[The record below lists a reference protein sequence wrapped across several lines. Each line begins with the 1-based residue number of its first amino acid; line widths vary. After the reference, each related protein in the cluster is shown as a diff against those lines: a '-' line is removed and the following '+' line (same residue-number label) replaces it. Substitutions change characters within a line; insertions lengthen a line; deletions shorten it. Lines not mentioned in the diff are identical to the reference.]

1 MQKAKIVILSL
12 LIINLFACRTLEL
25 EKKTIQINTNDGK
38 SRVLEIM
45 GTPEDRQFLGQN
57 EVWQYC
63 IIGAGFG
70 YHDYRVIWF
79 RNGQVTGITSYK
91 DTTTASSCEGHFKT
105 IRWEDAPDQTIEI
118 RKR

>member
-57 EVWQYC
+57 EVWQSRLS
-63 IIGAGFG
+63 G
-70 YHDYRVIWF
+70 
-79 RNGQVTGITSYK
+79 
-91 DTTTASSCEGHFKT
+91 
-105 IRWEDAPDQTIEI
+105 
-118 RKR
+118 